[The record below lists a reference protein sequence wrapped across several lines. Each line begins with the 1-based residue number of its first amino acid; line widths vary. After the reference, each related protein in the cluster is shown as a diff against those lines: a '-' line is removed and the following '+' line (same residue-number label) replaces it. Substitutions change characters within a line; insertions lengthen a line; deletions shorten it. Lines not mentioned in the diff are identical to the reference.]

1 MNKVKLL
8 ILDVDGVLTDGKKYY
23 DNTGKVQL
31 KTFCDKDWTTIKRF
45 KSIGVKV
52 VFITGDPFN
61 KFIEE
66 KRNIKVYLNRKDGSH
81 IDKKEFLN
89 EICKIYEVS
98 SNEICFVGD
107 DIFDIG
113 LMKELKYSFSPSDAP
128 RIVKDNSAE
137 LESKGGENIL
147 IELYEKLE
155 SMSLIDKKDYEEI
168 IEALYK
174 EDLKDTF

>member
-1 MNKVKLL
+1 MIKLL
-8 ILDVDGVLTDGKKYY
+8 IIDVDGIMTDGIKYY
-23 DNTGKVQL
+23 NRDGEVKL

-45 KSIGVKV
+45 KSIGLNVI
-52 VFITGDPFN
+52 FITGDPFN
-61 KFIEE
+61 KFIEK
-66 KRNIKVYLNRKDGSH
+66 KRNIKVYLNRKDGTH

-89 EICKIYEVS
+89 EVCKNYKVN

-128 RIVKDNSAE
+128 KIVKDNSVE
-137 LESKGGENIL
+137 LDSKGGENIL

-168 IEALYK
+168 IEPLSK